1 MTVDIPGCR
10 IWYSWLYTIRSRAC
24 RSYKYYKRERMWCYI
39 NRNEWKAESSQYCWI
54 GEKGT
59 RLAGFRVVSKPDETK
74 KETNFKNKSTDGSE
88 FRKKQKPDND
98 LKMLESRVDASYDP
112 SLIMKVNKSFIF
124 NALKRSHFLSNS
136 VTWRPAFNVE
146 ISTVQSCTCS
156 DFAKNGH
163 RVLCK
168 HILFIVLRV
177 LNGKDLEPYLWMPF
191 IEKNDF
197 RSWERY
203 QASVLIRIT
212 NW

>member
-1 MTVDIPGCR
+1 MR
-10 IWYSWLYTIRSRAC
+10 
-24 RSYKYYKRERMWCYI
+24 
-39 NRNEWKAESSQYCWI
+39 
-54 GEKGT
+54 KGQD
-59 RLAGFRVVSKPDETK
+59 LLDFDVASKPDKMK
-74 KETNFKNKSTDGSE
+74 KETDFNNKSTDGSE

-98 LKMLESRVDASYDP
+98 LKMFENRVDASYDP

-168 HILFIVLRV
+168 HILFIVFRV
-177 LNGKDLEPYLWMPF
+177 LNGKDLEPYL
-191 IEKNDF
+191 
-197 RSWERY
+197 
-203 QASVLIRIT
+203 
-212 NW
+212 